1 MRRDLASLQATTF
14 DVIVIGGGISGACI
28 AYDASL
34 RGLSVALI
42 ERGDFGA
49 ETSAASSKLL
59 HGGIRYLQ
67 QARID
72 KVRESASERAH
83 LQRLAPHL
91 THWVPFLIP
100 THPGLRRGRPL
111 LQAGMA
117 AYELLTKTANR
128 RITDPA
134 KRVPAGQ
141 YLDRAALAKRA
152 PALAER
158 PDVTGAQVLYESHLH
173 SSERMTLAFIKS
185 AVRHGAAVANYAPAT
200 RLLQSGGRLEGVTA
214 TDALTGASLDV
225 RGRVLVN
232 AAGPWLADLND
243 QLTLGALSRPVTGFS
258 RGAHII
264 TRPLLDQFAV
274 ALPTARKASTLVD
287 RGGRHIFIIPW
298 RGLSLIGTSDRPH
311 TGGLERIVPDEKDVA
326 GLLADVAAALPSVA
340 LTRRDVRHAFA
351 GLYPLTAGD
360 LSPDVYQ
367 GSGDFQIIDHGRA
380 GGVEGA
386 VSALGAKYTTARRL
400 GERATDLA
408 CAKLGRTGV
417 VSRTTT
423 TPLVGGDIDDLGSF
437 TAEAVARHAPR
448 LDPPAVRHLIRHYGT
463 EADAVVDAATGS
475 PTGLA
480 PLATTRPSLEAEV
493 TFAVDREMAVTLDD
507 VVFRR
512 TGLGTIG
519 HPGDAC
525 LRRCATLMADRL
537 GWSADETDRQLRTTA
552 GRFLGGPA

>member
-1 MRRDLASLQATTF
+1 M
-14 DVIVIGGGISGACI
+14 
-28 AYDASL
+28 
-34 RGLSVALI
+34 
-42 ERGDFGA
+42 
-49 ETSAASSKLL
+49 
-59 HGGIRYLQ
+59 
-67 QARID
+67 
-72 KVRESASERAH
+72 
-83 LQRLAPHL
+83 
-91 THWVPFLIP
+91 
-100 THPGLRRGRPL
+100 
-111 LQAGMA
+111 
-117 AYELLTKTANR
+117 
-128 RITDPA
+128 
-134 KRVPAGQ
+134 
-141 YLDRAALAKRA
+141 
-152 PALAER
+152 
-158 PDVTGAQVLYESHLH
+158 
-173 SSERMTLAFIKS
+173 
-185 AVRHGAAVANYAPAT
+185 
-200 RLLQSGGRLEGVTA
+200 
-214 TDALTGASLDV
+214 
-225 RGRVLVN
+225 
-232 AAGPWLADLND
+232 
-243 QLTLGALSRPVTGFS
+243 
-258 RGAHII
+258 
-264 TRPLLDQFAV
+264 
-274 ALPTARKASTLVD
+274 
-287 RGGRHIFIIPW
+287 FIIPW